1 MIKKSKDKWILYSKD
16 GSKKLGS
23 FPSKEEAIK
32 REQQINYFRSKKK
45 KLGEILVFLLTIK
58 CGCDILYL

>member
-45 KLGEILVFLLTIK
+45 TRRNPSFFI
-58 CGCDILYL
+58 DN